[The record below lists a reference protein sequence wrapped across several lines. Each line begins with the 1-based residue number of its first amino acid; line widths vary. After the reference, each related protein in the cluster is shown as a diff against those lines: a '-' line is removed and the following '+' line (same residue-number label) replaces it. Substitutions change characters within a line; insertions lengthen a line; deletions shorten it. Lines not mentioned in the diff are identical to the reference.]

1 MVQIEV
7 EVKKLEDLKNVAH
20 EAQTADIQSI
30 VTQTGQGV
38 CFYTIQIKYGTLTS
52 GLETYRSYLMISTRS
67 ASHSASAWNFCT
79 SDCSTSSRQ
88 SAVGVQDPLLIN
100 VFLSNPKS

>member
-1 MVQIEV
+1 MRPVESKIQRCMAQIEV

-38 CFYTIQIKYGTLTS
+38 CFY
-52 GLETYRSYLMISTRS
+52 MI
-67 ASHSASAWNFCT
+67 
-79 SDCSTSSRQ
+79 
-88 SAVGVQDPLLIN
+88 
-100 VFLSNPKS
+100 

>member
-1 MVQIEV
+1 MAQIEV

-38 CFYTIQIKYGTLTS
+38 FLRDTDQKY
-52 GLETYRSYLMISTRS
+52 Y
-67 ASHSASAWNFCT
+67 A
-79 SDCSTSSRQ
+79 DC
-88 SAVGVQDPLLIN
+88 
-100 VFLSNPKS
+100 

>member
-1 MVQIEV
+1 MAQIEV

-38 CFYTIQIKYGTLTS
+38 CFAMIEIKALTLTA
-52 GLETYRSYLMISTRS
+52 EI
-67 ASHSASAWNFCT
+67 
-79 SDCSTSSRQ
+79 
-88 SAVGVQDPLLIN
+88 
-100 VFLSNPKS
+100 

>member
-1 MVQIEV
+1 MAQIEV

-38 CFYTIQIKYGTLTS
+38 CFYMIRIRNATLTAKIQTFR
-52 GLETYRSYLMISTRS
+52 LFLMIFIRS
-67 ASHSASAWNFCT
+67 ASRLASAWSSCT
-79 SDCSTSSRQ
+79 SDFSTWSRQ
-88 SAVGVQDPLLIN
+88 SAVSVRFPQLVK
-100 VFLSNPKS
+100 VF